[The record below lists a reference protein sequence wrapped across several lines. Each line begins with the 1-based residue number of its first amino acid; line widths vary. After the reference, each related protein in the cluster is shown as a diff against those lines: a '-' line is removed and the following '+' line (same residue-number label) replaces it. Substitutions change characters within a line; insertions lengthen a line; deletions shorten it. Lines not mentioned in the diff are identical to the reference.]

1 MTAARILSRHD
12 FEDGRCIEQLESH
25 RGEIFYRVCTADR
38 ETCRFCEDLWMAHLY
53 AERLCSARDAS
64 G

>member
-1 MTAARILSRHD
+1 MSRVTSRD
-12 FEDGRCIEQLESH
+12 ELPGGGCIEQLEDDEG
-25 RGEIFYRVCTADR
+25 RILYRACCGAVCR
-38 ETCRFCEDLWMAHLY
+38 YCEDLWMAQIY